1 MSHALA
7 VAARSIK
14 TAMEKTSKQIA
25 LNSYIEHTLLKA
37 EATMAE
43 VEQLCREAEENGFYG
58 VCIAPYYVGPAT
70 KLIGSGKTKIITVIG
85 FPFGYSPVSAK
96 VEETKRAF
104 ERGAHEVDMVMNLSA
119 FRNEDYNLVK
129 DDIDSVSTIAH
140 MHDKVVKVII
150 ESGILTDAE
159 IAKACELCVETGV
172 DFVKTS
178 TGYAKAGASV
188 EHVKL
193 MRMLLPA
200 KVKIKASGGIRD
212 KAFAQA
218 LVEAG
223 AVRLGSSSG
232 VTLVS

>member
-1 MSHALA
+1 
-7 VAARSIK
+7 
-14 TAMEKTSKQIA
+14 MEKTNKQVA

-43 VEQLCREAEENGFYG
+43 VEQLCREADENGFYG
-58 VCIAPYYVGPAT
+58 VCIAPYYVGPAA
-70 KLIGSGKTKIITVIG
+70 KIIGNGKSKIITVIG
-85 FPFGYSPVSAK
+85 FPFGYNAVSAK
-96 VEETKRAF
+96 VEEAKRAF
-104 ERGAHEVDMVMNLSA
+104 ERGAHEVDMVMNLAA

-150 ESGILTDAE
+150 ETGILTDAE
-159 IAKACELCVETGV
+159 IAKACELCVEAGA

-193 MRMLLPA
+193 MRNLLPA
-200 KVKIKASGGIRD
+200 KIKIKASGGIRERD
-212 KAFAQA
+212 FAQE

-223 AVRLGSSSG
+223 AVRIGSS
-232 VTLVS
+232 VSINLIS